1 MEQEMSA
8 KGTIQGT
15 AEAWESRELGDDKK
29 HAKRVSEDTAK
40 LIDEAIGMQPISIRL
55 DKALIESFKIL
66 AEFHGVGYQPLMRDA
81 LKRFAEHEMK
91 NIVHGLVESQ
101 RKKPEKQVEKP
112 SDKAST
118 SAHKE
123 KKAA

>member
-1 MEQEMSA
+1 MSA

-15 AEAWESRELGDDKK
+15 AEAWESRELGADPK
-29 HAKRVSEDTAK
+29 HAKRVSEEKAR
-40 LIDEAIGMQPISIRL
+40 LIEEAIGLQPISIRL
-55 DKALIESFKIL
+55 DKALIDSFKIL

-91 NIVHGLVESQ
+91 NIVLGLVESQ
-101 RKKPEKQVEKP
+101 RKKPEKQIEKP
-112 SDKAST
+112 SEKAGT
-118 SAHKE
+118 AVHKE